1 MRRFIVLVVAVLSF
15 VSLASR
21 AGLLSAASQASQPR
35 GPFTAEDMLQ
45 VAALS
50 IADLSDDGARVAV
63 TLRRSYDNAEVDN
76 YRAGDPTY
84 VAPSRSRLLVI
95 DTQTGAAQAPFKDSL
110 VNFTRAAWSHDGT
123 RLAVL
128 LSEPAPPAAAAS
140 PGLKPGAPAGRGKG
154 ANDPARATPPP
165 PAGPALYVWDAARAT
180 LTEVPR
186 RPNVTCGTNSGLEWT
201 TGDRRLLVTLRTA
214 GWEREARDR
223 FKQLTAGP
231 IIVHSSKEPFLE
243 WDALQ
248 RSARKRALAEIDLVT
263 GEANQLLPERRLS
276 SYTVARDG
284 SFVTFLE
291 DVTEKTDY
299 EEINGTSN
307 RLMLADLTV
316 RDMAGPDPAPKTIVE
331 AKDLKGLTLRW
342 PDDGRTFAYAKKG
355 EVFVQRIDEAK
366 PRSLTPP
373 PPEKGAEKSVGAE
386 LARPESKD
394 ETKETFSA
402 GPFSRDGSRLLIT
415 SKKGWYVVT
424 VADGKREPILTL
436 NEEDEEKN
444 PKIDALEW
452 SPDGADI
459 YLTCSERDRW
469 ERGLQRLNIATK
481 IRTPLV
487 RDSRLYGN
495 FRMARD
501 GRSFVFL
508 ASDGDRPNDLYVA
521 DAAFTSIRK
530 LTDSNPWLAD
540 RLLPESELVPYR
552 DGDGKVLY
560 GVLRYPVNYVKGQKY
575 PTVFEIYETFFDNG
589 FNARAAF
596 LASHGYAVF
605 HPSVNLVIGRPGEAW
620 VKGVTSAANKLI
632 EMGVADPDRLGVH
645 GTSYGGYATV
655 LLITQTDRFKA
666 AVNISGKVDMVS
678 FYTDSPRLGVRNVH
692 APEKSQDRLGATLW
706 EHPERYLDHSAILHA
721 DRITTPLL
729 CITGDQDPN
738 VPSSQSREIYYALRR
753 LGKEV
758 EWVRYVNGAHR
769 PPGSVSESID
779 FEQRIL
785 AWYDTHLK
793 GDVKKRSTT

>member
-1 MRRFIVLVVAVLSF
+1 
-15 VSLASR
+15 
-21 AGLLSAASQASQPR
+21 
-35 GPFTAEDMLQ
+35 
-45 VAALS
+45 
-50 IADLSDDGARVAV
+50 
-63 TLRRSYDNAEVDN
+63 
-76 YRAGDPTY
+76 
-84 VAPSRSRLLVI
+84 
-95 DTQTGAAQAPFKDSL
+95 
-110 VNFTRAAWSHDGT
+110 
-123 RLAVL
+123 
-128 LSEPAPPAAAAS
+128 
-140 PGLKPGAPAGRGKG
+140 
-154 ANDPARATPPP
+154 
-165 PAGPALYVWDAARAT
+165 
-180 LTEVPR
+180 
-186 RPNVTCGTNSGLEWT
+186 VTCGTNSGLEWT

-214 GWEREARDR
+214 EWEREARDR

-248 RSARKRALAEIDLVT
+248 RSARKRALAEVDVTT
-263 GEANQLLPERRLS
+263 GEARRLLPEQKIG

-307 RLMLADLTV
+307 RLMLADLKV
-316 RDMAGPDPAPKTIVE
+316 RDTAALKPRATGETARLKSRPTGETAGPDPAPKTIVE

-342 PDDGRTFAYAKKG
+342 SDDGRTFAYAKKG
-355 EVFVQRIDEAK
+355 EVFVQRIDEAQ

-373 PPEKGAEKSVGAE
+373 PPEKSAEKGGASSAEKGGASSAPTEVRPVADVAKTGKSGSVGAE
-386 LARPESKD
+386 LARPESELARPESNDDK
-394 ETKETFSA
+394 KETFSV

-469 ERGLQRLNIATK
+469 ERGLQRLNVATK
-481 IRTPLV
+481 TRTPLV
-487 RDSRLYGN
+487 RDSRLYGS

-521 DAAFTSIRK
+521 DAAFKSIRK

-540 RLLPESELVPYR
+540 RLLPKSELVPYR
-552 DGDGKVLY
+552 DADGKVLY
-560 GVLRYPVNYVKGQKY
+560 GVLRYPVNYVKGQKC

-605 HPSVNLVIGRPGEAW
+605 HSSVNLVIGRPGEAW

-678 FYTDSPRLGVRNVH
+678 FYTDSPRLGVRNIH

-769 PPGSVSESID
+769 PPDSVAESVD

-793 GDVKKRSTT
+793 GDVKKKSTT